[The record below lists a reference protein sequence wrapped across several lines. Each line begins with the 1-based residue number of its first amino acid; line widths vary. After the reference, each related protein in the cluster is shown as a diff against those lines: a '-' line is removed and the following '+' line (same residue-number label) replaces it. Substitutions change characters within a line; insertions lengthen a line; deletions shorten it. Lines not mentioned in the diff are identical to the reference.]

1 MFPAPPGMAAWVG
14 AGQAGGAF
22 PGSLPV
28 PAGGIRHVQRDAR
41 GARLRGGALADA
53 GELGVGEGAAAED
66 VAAPQDRQRHS
77 GGAAGEA
84 HQVPAGQ
91 HRCPGRAAL
100 APAPPGTP
108 TAGRRASPCISS
120 RLGLFNLRQIVL
132 AKVDQALHTRMA
144 ADPAEEYARLCQ
156 EVLGVPATP
165 GSTARPAHPWGDLSF
180 PGSDRTYHHVK
191 AVGWLRSRLTGVKQG
206 PGPPFSPQDL
216 GSRSG
221 AWRVAGSGQWA
232 VRGLCVPLP
241 LSPPPPP
248 PSPARSRGALPPVAL

>member
-1 MFPAPPGMAAWVG
+1 M
-14 AGQAGGAF
+14 
-22 PGSLPV
+22 
-28 PAGGIRHVQRDAR
+28 
-41 GARLRGGALADA
+41 
-53 GELGVGEGAAAED
+53 GEGAAAED

-91 HRCPGRAAL
+91 HRCPGLTAL

-165 GSTARPAHPWGDLSF
+165 GSTARPAHPWGVCHSL
-180 PGSDRTYHHVK
+180 G
-191 AVGWLRSRLTGVKQG
+191 QIG
-206 PGPPFSPQDL
+206 PITT
-216 GSRSG
+216 
-221 AWRVAGSGQWA
+221 
-232 VRGLCVPLP
+232 
-241 LSPPPPP
+241 
-248 PSPARSRGALPPVAL
+248 